1 MTPEAQ
7 SKLDFVQAR
16 IQSIPEKWRLCKVVD
31 VLNIRNNM
39 RKPISQDERH
49 TIQGTYPYYGPTK
62 IQDWISTFEQDGTY
76 ALIGE
81 DGDHF
86 LKFHKMPQTQIV
98 TGKCTVNNHAHIIES
113 GTSCD
118 SEWFYFY
125 FRNRNIINFLSRQG
139 AGRFKLN
146 KATLEKLPLLVPPL
160 PEQRKIAKIL
170 QTWDRAI
177 ATTEKLI
184 DASKQQK
191 KALMQQL
198 LTGKKRFAGFEGE
211 WVEFSLAELCR
222 KPISYGIVQTGET
235 TSHGIPCVRV
245 VDLTKRVLCTENM
258 VTTSQEIHHSYKK
271 TILEQGELMM
281 ALRGEIGLVRLVDK
295 TLKGINITR
304 GIARLSP
311 NKGLVESEYLLWA
324 MRSES
329 SRKGLLAKAGGSALQ
344 EIALASL
351 RKLRIS
357 LPSLSEQHKIAV
369 ALTTSEQQ
377 IDLLETKLIDQKQ
390 EKKALMQQLLTG
402 KRRAEVDE

>member
-1 MTPEAQ
+1 MVPENWRHQ
-7 SKLDFVQAR
+7 KIVDILDRVS
-16 IQSIPEKWRLCKVVD
+16 IPVIPEKNKAYREIGIRSHGKGIFHKDITDAYRIGNKRVFQIIQGALI
-31 VLNIRNNM
+31 LNIVFAWEQAIAKTTFAEANFIASHRFPQFL
-39 RKPISQDERH
+39 PIKEACDVD
-49 TIQGTYPYYGPTK
+49 YLVY
-62 IQDWISTFEQDGTY
+62 F
-76 ALIGE
+76 
-81 DGDHF
+81 F
-86 LKFHKMPQTQIV
+86 LTSK
-98 TGKCTVNNHAHIIES
+98 GKHLLGLAS
-113 GTSCD
+113 PG
-118 SEWFYFY
+118 
-125 FRNRNIINFLSRQG
+125 G
-139 AGRFKLN
+139 AGRNKTLGQKEFEKLN
-146 KATLEKLPLLVPPL
+146 LLLPPVK
-160 PEQRKIAKIL
+160 EQRKIAKIL

-211 WVEFSLAELCR
+211 WVVFSLAELCR

-281 ALRGEIGLVRLVDK
+281 ALRGKIGLVRLVDK

-311 NKGLVESEYLLWA
+311 NKGLVDSEYLLWA

-344 EIALASL
+344 EIALAS
-351 RKLRIS
+351 
-357 LPSLSEQHKIAV
+357 
-369 ALTTSEQQ
+369 TNQQ
-377 IDLLETKLIDQKQ
+377 IE
-390 EKKALMQQLLTG
+390 G
-402 KRRAEVDE
+402 